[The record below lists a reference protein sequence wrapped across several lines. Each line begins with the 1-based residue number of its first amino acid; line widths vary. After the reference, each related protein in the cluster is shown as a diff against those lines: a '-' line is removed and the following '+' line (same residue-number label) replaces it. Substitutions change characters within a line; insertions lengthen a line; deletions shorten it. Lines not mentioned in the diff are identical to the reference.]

1 MSLIVLGLVGVLMQA
16 AAAPSGATVSGRV
29 LEEGTQAPIAAAQV
43 TLFRFQPMTTQRGFP
58 GPERPRFATTDPNG
72 RYVFEGVDA
81 GQYRIAVQK
90 AGFAVPDEFAID
102 RRGLIDLKAGEHR
115 TDVNMT
121 MQRGAV
127 IVGRVLDTSGEPL
140 ANVQVMAMRKAPLP
154 PAMPPGVARAD
165 FLVPGGQGAQTND
178 LGEFRLFGLPSGDYI
193 VQATPNHNFGS
204 QAPSATAR
212 ITTFYP
218 GTSDPAA
225 AQRISV
231 GPGQTVGDIAM
242 TMIEVPAFQV
252 SGVVLTEAG
261 RPVVN
266 AMVRL
271 QVEGG
276 GARSF
281 QMMEPWNQSRTD
293 ASGRFTIDSVTS
305 GTYTLLA
312 VAPAVLS
319 RAVPPPSEP
328 VQSGGTF
335 SFGVSGGSVSG
346 TVGGGITT
354 ETGPDGTTV
363 HYTDDMATRVPVT
376 VDDANVSGLEVVVRP
391 PAR

>member
-1 MSLIVLGLVGVLMQA
+1 MSLIVLGLLGVLMQA
-16 AAAPSGATVSGRV
+16 AAAPSSVTVSGRV

-43 TLFRFQPMTTQRGFP
+43 TLFRFQRMTTQRAFP
-58 GPERPRFATTDPNG
+58 GPDRPRIATTDSNG

-90 AGFAVPDEFAID
+90 AGFAVPDEFAINPS
-102 RRGLIDLKAGEHR
+102 GLIDLKAGERR

-127 IVGRVLDTSGEPL
+127 IVGRIFDASGEPL
-140 ANVQVMAMRKAPLP
+140 ADVQMMAMRKPPLP
-154 PAMPPGVARAD
+154 PGVPPGVARSD
-165 FLVPGGQGAQTND
+165 FLVPGGQGAQSND
-178 LGEFRLFGLPSGDYI
+178 VGEFRLFGLPSGEYI
-193 VQATPNHNFGS
+193 VQATPNHNFGP
-204 QAPSATAR
+204 QAPSATTR
-212 ITTFYP
+212 IATFYP

-231 GPGQTVGDIAM
+231 GPGQTVGDIAI

-261 RPVVN
+261 RPVAN
-266 AMVRL
+266 AMIRL
-271 QVEGG
+271 QVEER
-276 GARSF
+276 GARPF
-281 QMMEPWNQSRTD
+281 QMMGRWNQSRTD
-293 ASGRFTIDSVTS
+293 ASGRFTIDGVTS
-305 GTYTLLA
+305 DSYTLLA
-312 VAPAVLS
+312 VAPVVVS
-319 RAVPPPSEP
+319 RAAPPPSRP

-335 SFGVSGGSVSG
+335 SFGVSGGFVSG
-346 TVGGGITT
+346 TVGGGLTT

-363 HYTDDMATRVPVT
+363 HYADDTATRLPVT
-376 VDDANVSGLEVVVRP
+376 VSDANVSGLEVVVRP